1 MTDVLDRVVL
11 APQPDQLPTA
21 IVRTR
26 RFAPNA
32 GIIRVAAALSIAAG
46 VIHLVMVPS
55 HAGESLAEG
64 IAFALSGW
72 FQILT
77 AWLLLTRLVRQL
89 LAPIAVANVTFIGAW
104 VVSRTVGIPFGAH
117 AGHAETVGFVD
128 VTTVAFE
135 VALLAACVLLALRFR
150 QRVTTHH
157 RFANV
162 LVLGVAVMA
171 TVAVA
176 SPSARDHSA

>member
-1 MTDVLDRVVL
+1 MTDVLDRVGL
-11 APQPDQLPTA
+11 APRPEQTPTA

-55 HAGESLAEG
+55 HSGESLAEG

-77 AWLLLTRLVRQL
+77 AWLLLTRLARQL
-89 LAPIAVANVTFIGAW
+89 LTPIAVANVTFVAAL
-104 VVSRTVGIPFGAH
+104 VLSRT
-117 AGHAETVGFVD
+117 AG
-128 VTTVAFE
+128 
-135 VALLAACVLLALRFR
+135 
-150 QRVTTHH
+150 
-157 RFANV
+157 
-162 LVLGVAVMA
+162 
-171 TVAVA
+171 
-176 SPSARDHSA
+176 

>member
-1 MTDVLDRVVL
+1 MTDVLDRPEVFHPL
-11 APQPDQLPTA
+11 TSAPPPLTRP
-21 IVRTR
+21 VRFDPGPATLR
-26 RFAPNA
+26 
-32 GIIRVAAALSIAAG
+32 IAASLSVAAG

-104 VVSRTVGIPFGAH
+104 VVSRTVGIPLGAH

-128 VTTVAFE
+128 V
-135 VALLAACVLLALRFR
+135 
-150 QRVTTHH
+150 
-157 RFANV
+157 
-162 LVLGVAVMA
+162 
-171 TVAVA
+171 
-176 SPSARDHSA
+176 